1 MKKIEEKKFCLHC
14 GDPIRGRKDKKFCDD
29 LCRNAHNNIQ
39 YAEKSNTVRRINR
52 ILLKNR
58 NILEKLLIN
67 EKPVARV
74 SRLQLSTLGFAFN
87 YYTHTRLNSKDTLYR
102 YCYEFGLAELEE
114 DKMIVIRNNRVTG
127 L

>member
-1 MKKIEEKKFCLHC
+1 MKQAEEKRQCVFC
-14 GDPIRGRKDKKFCDD
+14 GDPVRGRKDKKFCDD
-29 LCRNAHNNIQ
+29 LCRNAYNNNQ

-58 NILEKLLIN
+58 NILEKFLVN

-74 SRLQLSTLGFAFN
+74 SRLQLSILGFAFN
-87 YYTHTRLNSKDTLYR
+87 YYTHTRINNKDTVYR
-102 YCYEFGLAELEE
+102 YCYEFGIAEVEK
-114 DKMIVIRNNRVTG
+114 DKVIVIRNNRFTE